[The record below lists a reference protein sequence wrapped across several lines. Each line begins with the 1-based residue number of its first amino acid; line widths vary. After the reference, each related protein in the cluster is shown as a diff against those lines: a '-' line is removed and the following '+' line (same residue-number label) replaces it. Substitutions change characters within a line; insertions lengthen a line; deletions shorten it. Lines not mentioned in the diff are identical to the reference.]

1 MSKVILSISGMSCSA
16 CSKSLEKYLNKQKGI
31 INASVNLVLAQ
42 ALIQYDN
49 TLTIKDLN
57 RFASEV
63 GFKSLGIY
71 DEKKENKAVDI
82 YNILSIESKL
92 CLGAHDIDKVD
103 GNVTLK
109 ITDGTEKFLPLGSE
123 ELKPVKAREYSFVD
137 DNNEVICW
145 LDISQVDKTKVTEDS
160 KNVLY
165 LIIGNKE
172 TTDEELEK
180 VTNNLISLT
189 TKFAS
194 GKATIVK

>member
-1 MSKVILSISGMSCSA
+1 MSKAILSISGMSCSA
-16 CSKSLEKYLNKQKGI
+16 CSNSLEKYLNKQKGI

-42 ALIQYDN
+42 ALIEYDN

-57 RFASEV
+57 RFVSEV

-71 DEKKENKAVDI
+71 DEKKENKTVDI

-109 ITDGTEKFLPLGSE
+109 IT
-123 ELKPVKAREYSFVD
+123 
-137 DNNEVICW
+137 
-145 LDISQVDKTKVTEDS
+145 EDP

-172 TTDEELEK
+172 ITDEELEK
-180 VTNNLISLT
+180 VTNNLIALT
-189 TKFAS
+189 TKFSS

>member
-1 MSKVILSISGMSCSA
+1 MSKAILSISGMSCSA
-16 CSKSLEKYLNKQKGI
+16 RSNSLEKYLNKQKGI

-42 ALIQYDN
+42 ALIEYDN
-49 TLTIKDLN
+49 TLTINDLN
-57 RFASEV
+57 RFFSEV

-123 ELKPVKAREYSFVD
+123 ELKPVKAGEYSFV
-137 DNNEVICW
+137 VI
-145 LDISQVDKTKVTEDS
+145 ITKS
-160 KNVLY
+160 Y
-165 LIIGNKE
+165 AG
-172 TTDEELEK
+172 
-180 VTNNLISLT
+180 
-189 TKFAS
+189 
-194 GKATIVK
+194 

>member
-16 CSKSLEKYLNKQKGI
+16 CSNSLEKYLNKQKGI

-109 ITDGTEKFLPLGSE
+109 ITDGT
-123 ELKPVKAREYSFVD
+123 
-137 DNNEVICW
+137 
-145 LDISQVDKTKVTEDS
+145 
-160 KNVLY
+160 
-165 LIIGNKE
+165 
-172 TTDEELEK
+172 
-180 VTNNLISLT
+180 
-189 TKFAS
+189 
-194 GKATIVK
+194 